1 MKTINKLF
9 ISLGVA
15 ASTLAFSSCVGDLD
29 LTPTNPNDITESVFS
44 SDPKG
49 YMEKSIADVYMQ
61 FCTYGYGTDDNGSNI
76 LASMDGG
83 MSTFQRA
90 VFNLQEVPSDEANW
104 LPSGDAIPS
113 TFQYGLISADDQVVM
128 GVYSRFMVLVSLCNQ
143 FQQTDFG
150 ITTDEERAI
159 YEEFCRQANILK
171 GGAYFYLI
179 DNYGNVPWADET
191 VTIGS
196 IAPQLSTDF
205 KEGRRLVFDEA
216 TKMLEEI
223 VAWYKANDPQNRP
236 PYGYVGLDVAEALLV
251 KYYLNAEV
259 YTGTARWKECY
270 DHAQALIGRLAN
282 NGFKTSDGTLTGLCK
297 GYHQNFSYNNKSF
310 TVSGAGDANEIIWVI
325 PQESTAL
332 NDGEGLKSY
341 ANGGFMV
348 NAWIG
353 NSTDDATFHCN
364 QADYNSSNG
373 WKCMSARR
381 QFVEVF
387 DWDEE
392 YALSPDL
399 RTKMW
404 KTAKDGFNIN
414 NDVFDQANWG
424 NNGFLAVKFS
434 NWYIDDENEIDP
446 AMSPTAVDPLGID
459 YPMIRLAEIYL
470 SAAEA
475 ALHGAGDQA
484 TALKYVNIIRE
495 RAQMDP
501 YTQINLV
508 ELQNERQRELYTECT
523 RRTDLIR
530 YGKWISGYTWNW
542 KYNSKYG
549 RDFPA
554 RFEVYPLPTAV
565 CERNGYVQNPNF

>member
-9 ISLGVA
+9 ISLGVV
-15 ASTLAFSSCVGDLD
+15 ASAFTFSACVGDLD
-29 LTPTNPNDITESVFS
+29 LTPTNPNDITEGVFPT
-44 SDPKG
+44 DPKG

-61 FCTYGYGTDDNGSNI
+61 FCTYGYGTNDDGNNI
-76 LASMDGG
+76 LGSMDGG

-90 VFNLQEVPSDEANW
+90 VFNLQEIPSDEANW

-113 TFQYGLISADDQVVM
+113 TFQYGLITADDQVVM

-143 FQQTDFG
+143 FQQTSYG
-150 ITTDEERAI
+150 IQTEEEQKI
-159 YEEFCRQANILK
+159 FEEFCRQANILK
-171 GGAYFYLI
+171 AGAYFYLI
-179 DNYGNVPWADET
+179 DNYGNVPWADES
-191 VTIGS
+191 VTIGTV
-196 IAPQLSTDF
+196 APQLSTDF
-205 KEGRRLVFDEA
+205 AEGRRMVFNEVTA
-216 TKMLEEI
+216 MLEEI

-236 PYGYVGLDVAEALLV
+236 PYGYVGLDVAESLLV

-259 YTGTARWKECY
+259 YTGTARWKDCF
-270 DHAQALIGRLAN
+270 DHAQAVIGRLAT
-282 NGFKTSDGTLTGLCK
+282 NGFVASDGSTTGLCK
-297 GYHQNFSYNNKSF
+297 GYHQNFGYNNKAF
-310 TVSGAGDANEIIWVI
+310 TISGAGNANEIIWTI
-325 PQESTAL
+325 PQESTAI

-341 ANGGFMV
+341 ANGGFMC

-353 NSTDDATFHCN
+353 DTSDKDAFSCN
-364 QADYNSSNG
+364 KTEYNSSNG

-387 DWDEE
+387 DWDQDYNE
-392 YALSPDL
+392 SVDV

-424 NNGFLAVKFS
+424 KNGFLAVKFS
-434 NWYIDDENEIDP
+434 NWYIDDNNEIDYEK
-446 AMSPTAVDPLGID
+446 SPIAVDPLAID

-475 ALHGAGDQA
+475 ALNGAADQA
-484 TALKYVNIIRE
+484 TALKYVNYIRE

-501 YTQINLV
+501 YTTINLL

-542 KYNSKYG
+542 KYNSKNG
-549 RDFPA
+549 RDFPE
-554 RFEVYPLPTAV
+554 RFVVYPLPSQV
-565 CERNGYVQNPNF
+565 CVRNGYVQNPNF

>member
-15 ASTLAFSSCVGDLD
+15 ASAFTFSACTGDLD
-29 LTPTNPNDITESVFS
+29 LTPTSPNDITPGLFP

-49 YMEKSIADVYMQ
+49 YMQKSIADVYMQ

-90 VFNLQEVPSDEANW
+90 VFNLQEIPSDEANW

-128 GVYSRFMVLVSLCNQ
+128 GVYSRLMVLVSLANQ
-143 FQQTDFG
+143 FQQTEYG
-150 ITTDEERAI
+150 ITTDEEQQLF
-159 YEEFCRQANILK
+159 EEFCRQANILK
-171 GGAYFYLI
+171 AGAYYYLI
-179 DNYGNVPWADET
+179 DAYGNVPWADGS

-196 IAPQLSTDF
+196 VPPQLSTDF
-205 KEGRRLVFDEA
+205 AEGRRMVFNEVTA
-216 TKMLEEI
+216 MLEEI
-223 VAWYKANDPQNRP
+223 VAWYKSNDPQNRP
-236 PYGYVGLDVAEALLV
+236 PYGYVGLDVAESLLV

-259 YTGTARWKECY
+259 YTGTPRWKECF
-270 DHAQALIGRLAN
+270 DHAQAVIDRLAT
-282 NGFKTSDGTLTGLCK
+282 NGFVASDGNATGLCK
-297 GYHQNFSYNNKSF
+297 AYHQNFGYNNKEF
-310 TVSGAGDANEIIWVI
+310 TISRGGNANEIIWVI
-325 PQESTAL
+325 PQESLAIT
-332 NDGEGLKSY
+332 GEYGLKAY
-341 ANGGFMV
+341 ANGGFMC

-353 NSTDDATFHCN
+353 NSTDNATFHCN
-364 QADYNSSNG
+364 QSEYNSGNG

-387 DWDEE
+387 DWNADYSES
-392 YALSPDL
+392 ADL
-399 RTKMW
+399 RTRYW
-404 KTAKDGFNIN
+404 KTAADGFNIN
-414 NDVFDQANWG
+414 NDVFDQAHWG
-424 NNGFLAVKFS
+424 DNGFLAVKFS
-434 NWYIDDENEIDP
+434 NWNIGESGYPEGDQP
-446 AMSPTAVDPLGID
+446 QAVDPLGID
-459 YPMIRLAEIYL
+459 YGMIRLAEIYL

-484 TALKYVNIIRE
+484 TALKYVNYIRE
-495 RAQMDP
+495 RAEMP
-501 YTQINLV
+501 AYSQINLV

-542 KYNSKYG
+542 KYNVKNG
-549 RDFPA
+549 RDFPD
-554 RFEVYPLPTAV
+554 RFVVYPLPNVV